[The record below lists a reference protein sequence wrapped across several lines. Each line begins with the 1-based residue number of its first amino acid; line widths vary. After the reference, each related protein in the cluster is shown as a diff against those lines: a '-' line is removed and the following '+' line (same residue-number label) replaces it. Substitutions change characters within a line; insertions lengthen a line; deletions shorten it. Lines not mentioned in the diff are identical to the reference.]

1 MIVVINLFYH
11 WGKSHGSKWRSEV
24 TDYQIIPM
32 TLQEE
37 KTKSQEETSG
47 FLKYSW
53 QIFQFKKHMV
63 KIVVKTI

>member
-1 MIVVINLFYH
+1 
-11 WGKSHGSKWRSEV
+11 
-24 TDYQIIPM
+24 M